1 MALGHSVSMSRHSHP
16 LTHNEQKCLVAI
28 RLAGVIGPTAVWIRE
43 VESPQAV
50 GWQILPAVGMISDR
64 STRVAMVG
72 DSEAVPQSTVCSV
85 ASQI

>member
-50 GWQILPAVGMISDR
+50 G
-64 STRVAMVG
+64 
-72 DSEAVPQSTVCSV
+72 
-85 ASQI
+85 